1 MVVENVSKIRGDMA
15 FESLYSAAK
24 KQNNKK
30 YYYCLFIFLIGVAA
44 IIYGVSANQPMFLTT
59 GGIFGAFGIGIAMYN
74 FFIIIKLPS
83 TIKKNNKDIIEY
95 GVTYNYKFREQ
106 SIELNV
112 NVNGKKSKG
121 SYQYSEFKK
130 IEEYD
135 DRYILRLKD
144 GDLVYVLKSGFEN
157 ERMIQFFV
165 KNVSLNKLKIVAKKN
180 PKN

>member
-1 MVVENVSKIRGDMA
+1 MEFYKGIIFDFNGTLFFDSNMHLEAWREFSAKLRGTPFSDDEMR
-15 FESLYSAAK
+15 EH
-24 KQNNKK
+24 
-30 YYYCLFIFLIGVAA
+30 
-44 IIYGVSANQPMFLTT
+44 MFGRT
-59 GGIFGAFGIGIAMYN
+59 
-74 FFIIIKLPS
+74 
-83 TIKKNNKDIIEY
+83 NKDIIEY